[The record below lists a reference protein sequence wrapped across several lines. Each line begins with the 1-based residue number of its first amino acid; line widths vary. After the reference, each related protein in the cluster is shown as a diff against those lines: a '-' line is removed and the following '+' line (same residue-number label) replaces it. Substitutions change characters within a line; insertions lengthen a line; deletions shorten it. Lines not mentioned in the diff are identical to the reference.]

1 MTEKYCN
8 YKYDMK
14 AIIKAHTP
22 YPKLQINVS
31 YYECYQNHIKY
42 QFIIFLFSNLSFF
55 VFICFVDEQYQMFHR
70 GYQRGQSWAKDDE
83 DHLCQ
88 PFTFASLAV
97 CDQHLFLWKDLPS
110 FFKKIRFL
118 APVSCNSFCSTSV
131 YFLKWH

>member
-31 YYECYQNHIKY
+31 YYECYQNQVSINDNKS
-42 QFIIFLFSNLSFF
+42 FIIFFSNLSFF

-97 CDQHLFLWKDLPS
+97 CDQHLFL
-110 FFKKIRFL
+110 
-118 APVSCNSFCSTSV
+118 
-131 YFLKWH
+131 